1 MLTKM
6 RTSTGIGDGVTAP
19 NQDEELDRRCWTKM
33 KNFTEEAA
41 DESNRETGDLTKL
54 EITTTDLSLLD
65 QVVVLGLLTQTG
77 TQW

>member
-1 MLTKM
+1 
-6 RTSTGIGDGVTAP
+6 
-19 NQDEELDRRCWTKM
+19 M